1 MDSEDAQKT
10 TTLACG
16 EPTLGKMFRK
26 LKWAI
31 VKTSLVETCS
41 VGDPGKIIE
50 RMLRALELCGIT
62 DGVVRYGMAHDLAVP
77 LFLLAA
83 DGGNP
88 SEVSS
93 AKLARW
99 RACLRFDTSGKM
111 VPDEMFWS
119 RFADNL
125 RRFETWASIAK
136 IDDLIRLN
144 PPDPDIWSSINLNP
158 MEE

>member
-83 DGGNP
+83 DGGE
-88 SEVSS
+88 SFGSIISKIGSLESV
-93 AKLARW
+93 LA
-99 RACLRFDTSGKM
+99 F
-111 VPDEMFWS
+111 
-119 RFADNL
+119 
-125 RRFETWASIAK
+125 
-136 IDDLIRLN
+136 
-144 PPDPDIWSSINLNP
+144 
-158 MEE
+158 